1 MPVGVPGGLN
11 LGAIKQNP
19 PAMGKMGVPGL
30 NIGGGPAKVPVQ
42 IPSLGAPGLAGIQRD
57 SNSDNNTSGRQSSK
71 RHGIGSL
78 NLSKAVAI

>member
-30 NIGGGPAKVPVQ
+30 NIGGGPAKVPV
-42 IPSLGAPGLAGIQRD
+42 
-57 SNSDNNTSGRQSSK
+57 
-71 RHGIGSL
+71 
-78 NLSKAVAI
+78 